1 MADPNETRDVSDDNP
16 EVVNRFTDVMS
27 EHLKMAQ
34 TTDTDL
40 SDIKEDKA
48 VKQRLRELGYLD

>member
-16 EVVNRFTDVMS
+16 EVVNRFTAVMS

-40 SDIKEDKA
+40 SNIKEDKA
-48 VKQRLRELGYLD
+48 VKQRFRELGYLD